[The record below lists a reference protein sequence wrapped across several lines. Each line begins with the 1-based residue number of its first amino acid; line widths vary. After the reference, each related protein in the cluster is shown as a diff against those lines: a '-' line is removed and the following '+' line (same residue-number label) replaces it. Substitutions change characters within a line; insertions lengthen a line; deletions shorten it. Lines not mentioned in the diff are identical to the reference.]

1 MEVKNFSDYKFL
13 AAIPA
18 VLSKNPTNKVILQDN
33 NGASVGRS
41 LFSAKIYL
49 VLRHCFPFPSGLNEK
64 SKEGN
69 NLKNRNELEI
79 KKIEKSK

>member
-1 MEVKNFSDYKFL
+1 M

-49 VLRHCFPFPSGLNEK
+49 VLRHCFPLPSGL
-64 SKEGN
+64 GN
-69 NLKNRNELEI
+69 KGNKGIIGNVEENIYRLH
-79 KKIEKSK
+79 